1 MPAKKRH
8 DSKNQT
14 KSDTNGQ
21 TKGGSDKEEPRRPP
35 PVKEKRPKQDL
46 NRNDIQKRSRRTSEE
61 RISHPLDDS
70 DTNSDDEDTVKKQRK
85 VTKKQLKNN
94 RKEAENRRR
103 TENTK

>member
-1 MPAKKRH
+1 MPAKKRDH
-8 DSKNQT
+8 PKKHNQ
-14 KSDTNGQ
+14 SDTKGQ
-21 TKGGSDKEEPRRPP
+21 TQGGSDKEEPRRPP

-46 NRNDIQKRSRRTSEE
+46 NRNDIQKRSRRPSEE

-70 DTNSDDEDTVKKQRK
+70 DTVSDDEDTVKKQRK
-85 VTKKQLKNN
+85 ETKKHLKNN